1 MSAIDLNGG
10 KMFAIINADNIV
22 SDCWIAN
29 SLEEAQL
36 DNPQKT
42 VIEVTLENSPFILNE
57 KYIAKE

>member
-1 MSAIDLNGG
+1 
-10 KMFAIINADNIV
+10 MFAIINADNIV

-42 VIEVTLENSPFILNE
+42 VIEVTLENSPFILNK